1 MDAKEFFKKVSQ
13 MREAQK
19 NYFKTRSS
27 RYLSESRS
35 LEKEID
41 TEIERVNTII
51 QNKQNPK
58 LEL

>member
-1 MDAKEFFKKVSQ
+1 MDAKEFFKKVSL